1 MDPGEALA
9 LCKLVQAES
18 VSFSSLQRSEA
29 QGTAA
34 TDTRGGG
41 PPCPS
46 RTHHAL
52 LGGVTFSA
60 CESLLSRA
68 WFLGR
73 AASGQRSVKSPP
85 QSKLFSLSQGT
96 VRTPEALLSHFSFQC

>member
-9 LCKLVQAES
+9 LCKRVQAES

-46 RTHHAL
+46 TLARPL
-52 LGGVTFSA
+52 MQ
-60 CESLLSRA
+60 C
-68 WFLGR
+68 
-73 AASGQRSVKSPP
+73 QDPP
-85 QSKLFSLSQGT
+85 CT
-96 VRTPEALLSHFSFQC
+96 A

>member
-46 RTHHAL
+46 TLARPLMQCQDPPCTAWW
-52 LGGVTFSA
+52 
-60 CESLLSRA
+60 CDLLSMREPLVPCVVSWKSCQRA
-68 WFLGR
+68 TLR
-73 AASGQRSVKSPP
+73 QIPT
-85 QSKLFSLSQGT
+85 SKQTLQPKPRNG
-96 VRTPEALLSHFSFQC
+96 PNP